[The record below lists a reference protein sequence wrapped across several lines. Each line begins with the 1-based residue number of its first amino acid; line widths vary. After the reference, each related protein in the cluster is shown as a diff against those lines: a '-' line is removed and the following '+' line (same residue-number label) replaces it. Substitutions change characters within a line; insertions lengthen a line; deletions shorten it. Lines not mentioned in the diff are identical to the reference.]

1 MERMAKVVI
10 VGAGPTGASL
20 ALLLVQRG
28 IDVTLVEA
36 ARSFRR
42 VFRGEGLMPS
52 GLAALDQM
60 GLLGLIETVPHQ
72 ALTAWE
78 YLLEGHR
85 MFQAPEPFQANTL
98 PCTLVSQPALLEALI
113 EQAQQHPQFEW
124 ISGTAVKGL
133 QRKENRMSG
142 VQLADGRTFKAD
154 LVIGADGRNSLI
166 RQEANLEM
174 ETLSHSIDLLWF
186 KLADSSCLPPE
197 NIFYA
202 IVHGRQTM
210 GLFRSAEG
218 SLQLAWALYDDD
230 PTDWKNTD
238 WPQKIAAASPPWLAQ
253 HLRKHAQNLERPL
266 LLSVVVGRCPQWSV
280 PGLLILG
287 DAAHPMSPIRA
298 QGINM
303 ALRDVIVAANHLV
316 PLLQNAVDPE
326 VLDQVLPRIQ
336 AEREPEIICAQTL
349 QNQELAQGDRL
360 RHSPLLRAIVKATLP
375 FSGSIIRASWLRRQR
390 QLRQGVTE
398 VRLQV

>member
-1 MERMAKVVI
+1 MAKVVI
-10 VGAGPTGASL
+10 VGAGPTGAAL
-20 ALLLVQRG
+20 ALTLVQRG

-36 ARSFRR
+36 ARNFRR
-42 VFRGEGLMPS
+42 TFRGEGLMPS
-52 GLAALDQM
+52 GLDALEQM
-60 GLLGLIETVPHQ
+60 GLLGLLETVPHQ

-78 YLLEGHR
+78 YILEGRR
-85 MFQAPEPFQANTL
+85 MFQALEPFQANTL
-98 PCTLVSQPALLEALI
+98 PCTLVSQPNLLEALVK
-113 EQAQQHPQFEW
+113 QAQQHPQFEW
-124 ISGTAVKGL
+124 ISGTAVKAL
-133 QRKENRMSG
+133 LHKEHRING
-142 VQLADGRTFKAD
+142 VQLGDGRTLEAD
-154 LVIGADGRNSLI
+154 LVIGADGRNSLV
-166 RQEANLEM
+166 RQQANLEM

-230 PTDWKNTD
+230 PTDWKQVD
-238 WPQKIAAASPPWLAQ
+238 WPPKIAAASPPWLAQ
-253 HLRKHAQNLERPL
+253 HLLQHTQEIERPL
-266 LLSVVVGRCPQWSV
+266 LLSVVVGRCPQWSM

-303 ALRDVIVAANHLV
+303 AFRDVIVAANHLV
-316 PLLQNAVDPE
+316 PILQGSVDLDR
-326 VLDQVLPRIQ
+326 LDQALPNIQ
-336 AEREPEIICAQTL
+336 AEREPEIIRAQTL
-349 QNQELAQGDRL
+349 QNEELAQGDRL
-360 RHSPLLRAIVKATLP
+360 RHSPLLRGIVKATLP
-375 FSGSIIRASWLRRQR
+375 LSSPIIRASWLRRQQ
-390 QLRQGVTE
+390 QLRQGLTE

>member
-1 MERMAKVVI
+1 MAKVVI
-10 VGAGPTGASL
+10 VGAGPTGAALS
-20 ALLLVQRG
+20 LLLAQRG

-36 ARSFRR
+36 ARNFRR
-42 VFRGEGLMPS
+42 TFRGEGLMPS

-60 GLLGLIETVPHQ
+60 GLLGLINTVPHQ

-78 YLLEGHR
+78 YLLEGRR
-85 MFQAPEPFQANTL
+85 MFQAPEPFQSGTL
-98 PCTLVSQPALLEALI
+98 PCTLVSQPALLEALV
-113 EQAQQHPQFEW
+113 EQARRHPQFKW
-124 ISGTAVKGL
+124 ISGTAVNALLREG
-133 QRKENRMSG
+133 NRISG
-142 VQLADGRTFKAD
+142 VQLADGRTLNAD
-154 LVIGADGRNSLI
+154 LVVGADGRNSLV
-166 RQEANLEM
+166 RQQANLEM
-174 ETLSHSIDLLWF
+174 KTLSHSIDLLWF
-186 KLADSSCLPPE
+186 KLVDSSCLPPE

-238 WPQKIAAASPPWLAQ
+238 WPQKIAAASPTWLAQ
-253 HLRKHAQNLERPL
+253 HLLKHTQEIERPL

-303 ALRDVIVAANHLV
+303 ALRDVIVTANHLV
-316 PLLQNAVDPE
+316 PLLQNAVNPD
-326 VLDQVLPRIQ
+326 VLDQVLPQIQ
-336 AEREPEIICAQTL
+336 AEREPEIIRAQTL
-349 QNQELAQGDRL
+349 QNEELAQGDRL
-360 RHSPLLRAIVKATLP
+360 RHSPLLRAIIKSTLP
-375 FSGSIIRASWLRRQR
+375 LSGPMIRASWLRRQR

>member
-1 MERMAKVVI
+1 MAKVVI
-10 VGAGPTGASL
+10 VGAGPTGAAL

-42 VFRGEGLMPS
+42 TFRGEGLMPS

-60 GLLGLIETVPHQ
+60 GLLDLIEMVPHQ

-78 YLLEGHR
+78 YILEGRR

-98 PCTLVSQPALLEALI
+98 PCTLVSQPALLEALVK
-113 EQAQQHPQFEW
+113 QAQQHPQFAW
-124 ISGTAVKGL
+124 ISGTAVKAL
-133 QRKENRMSG
+133 LHEEHRISG
-142 VQLADGRTFKAD
+142 VQLADGRTLEAD
-154 LVIGADGRNSLI
+154 LVIGADGRNSI
-166 RQEANLEM
+166 VRQQANLEM
-174 ETLSHSIDLLWF
+174 EPLSHSIDLLWF

-218 SLQLAWALYDDD
+218 SLQLAWALYDDN

-238 WPQKIAAASPPWLAQ
+238 WPKKIAAASPTWLAQ
-253 HLRKHAQNLERPL
+253 HLQKHAQDLERPL

-316 PLLQNAVDPE
+316 PLLQDAVNVE
-326 VLDQVLPRIQ
+326 ILDQVLPQIQ
-336 AEREPEIICAQTL
+336 TEREPEIIRAQTL
-349 QNQELAQGDRL
+349 QNEELAQGDRL
-360 RHSPLLRAIVKATLP
+360 RHSPFLRTLVKSTLP
-375 FSGSIIRASWLRRQR
+375 FSSPIIRASWLRRQQ

>member
-1 MERMAKVVI
+1 MAKVVI
-10 VGAGPTGASL
+10 VGAGPTGAAL

-42 VFRGEGLMPS
+42 TFRGEGLMPS

-78 YLLEGHR
+78 YILEGHR

-98 PCTLVSQPALLEALI
+98 ACTLVSQPALLEALV
-113 EQAQQHPQFEW
+113 EKAQQHPSFEW
-124 ISGTAVKGL
+124 IPGTAVKTL
-133 QRKENRMSG
+133 LHEEHRISG
-142 VQLADGRTFKAD
+142 VQLGDGRTLEAD
-154 LVIGADGRNSLI
+154 LVIGADGRNSLV
-166 RQEANLEM
+166 RQQANLEM
-174 ETLSHSIDLLWF
+174 EPLSHSIDLLWF

-218 SLQLAWALYDDD
+218 SLQLAWALYDDN

-238 WPQKIAAASPPWLAQ
+238 WPKKIAAASPTWLAQ
-253 HLRKHAQNLERPL
+253 HLLNHAQDLERPL

-316 PLLQNAVDPE
+316 PLLQDAVNVE
-326 VLDQVLPRIQ
+326 ILDQVLPQIQ
-336 AEREPEIICAQTL
+336 TEREPEIIRAQTL
-349 QNQELAQGDRL
+349 QHEELAQGDRL
-360 RHSPLLRAIVKATLP
+360 RHSPFLRTLVKSTLP
-375 FSGSIIRASWLRRQR
+375 FSSPIIRASWLRRQQ

>member
-1 MERMAKVVI
+1 MAKVVI

-42 VFRGEGLMPS
+42 TFRGEGLMPS
-52 GLAALDQM
+52 GLTALDQM

-78 YLLEGHR
+78 YILEGRR

-98 PCTLVSQPALLEALI
+98 ACTLVSQPALLEALV
-113 EQAQQHPQFEW
+113 EKAQQHPSFEW
-124 ISGTAVKGL
+124 IPGTTVKTL
-133 QRKENRMSG
+133 LHEEHRISG
-142 VQLADGRTFKAD
+142 VQLGDGRTLEAD
-154 LVIGADGRNSLI
+154 LVIGADGRNSLV
-166 RQEANLEM
+166 RQQANLEM
-174 ETLSHSIDLLWF
+174 EPLSHSIDLLWF

-218 SLQLAWALYDDD
+218 SLQLAWALYDDN

-238 WPQKIAAASPPWLAQ
+238 WPKKIAAASPTWLAQ
-253 HLRKHAQNLERPL
+253 HLLNHAQDIERPL

-280 PGLLILG
+280 PGLLVLG

-316 PLLQNAVDPE
+316 PLLQDAVNIE
-326 VLDQVLPRIQ
+326 ILDQVLPQIQ
-336 AEREPEIICAQTL
+336 TEREPEIIRAQTL
-349 QNQELAQGDRL
+349 QNEELAQGDRL
-360 RHSPLLRAIVKATLP
+360 RHSPFLRTLVKSTLP
-375 FSGSIIRASWLRRQR
+375 FSSPIIRASWLRRQQ

>member
-1 MERMAKVVI
+1 MAKVVI
-10 VGAGPTGASL
+10 VGAGPTGAAL

-42 VFRGEGLMPS
+42 TFRGEGLMPS
-52 GLAALDQM
+52 GLTALDQM

-78 YLLEGHR
+78 YILEGRR

-98 PCTLVSQPALLEALI
+98 ACTLVSQPTLLEALV
-113 EQAQQHPQFEW
+113 EKAQQHPSFEW
-124 ISGTAVKGL
+124 IPGTAVKAL
-133 QRKENRMSG
+133 LHEEHRISG
-142 VQLADGRTFKAD
+142 VQLGDGRTLEAD
-154 LVIGADGRNSLI
+154 LVIGADGRNSLV
-166 RQEANLEM
+166 RQQANLEM
-174 ETLSHSIDLLWF
+174 EPLSHSIDLLWF

-218 SLQLAWALYDDD
+218 SLQLAWALYDEN

-238 WPQKIAAASPPWLAQ
+238 WPKKIAAASPTWLAQ
-253 HLRKHAQNLERPL
+253 HLQKHAQDLERPL

-316 PLLQNAVDPE
+316 PLLQDAVNIE
-326 VLDQVLPRIQ
+326 ILDQVLPQIQ
-336 AEREPEIICAQTL
+336 TEREPEIIRAQTL
-349 QNQELAQGDRL
+349 QHEELAQGDRL
-360 RHSPLLRAIVKATLP
+360 RHSPFLRTLVKSTLP
-375 FSGSIIRASWLRRQR
+375 FSSPIIRASWLRRQQ

>member
-1 MERMAKVVI
+1 MAKVVI
-10 VGAGPTGASL
+10 VGAGPTGAAL

-42 VFRGEGLMPS
+42 TFRGEGLMPS

-78 YLLEGHR
+78 YILEGRR

-98 PCTLVSQPALLEALI
+98 ACTLVSQPALLEAFV
-113 EQAQQHPQFEW
+113 EQAQQHPSFEW
-124 ISGTAVKGL
+124 IPGTAVKTL
-133 QRKENRMSG
+133 LHEEHRISG
-142 VQLADGRTFKAD
+142 VQLGDGRTLEAD
-154 LVIGADGRNSLI
+154 LVIGADGRNSI
-166 RQEANLEM
+166 VRQQANLEM
-174 ETLSHSIDLLWF
+174 EPLSHSIDLLWF

-218 SLQLAWALYDDD
+218 SLQLAWALYDDN

-238 WPQKIAAASPPWLAQ
+238 WPKKIAAASPTWLAQ
-253 HLRKHAQNLERPL
+253 HLQKHAQDLERPL

-280 PGLLILG
+280 PGLLVLG

-316 PLLQNAVDPE
+316 PLLQDAVNIE
-326 VLDQVLPRIQ
+326 ILDQVLPQIQ
-336 AEREPEIICAQTL
+336 TEREPEIIQAQTL
-349 QNQELAQGDRL
+349 QNEELAQGDRL
-360 RHSPLLRAIVKATLP
+360 RHSPFLRTLVKSTLP
-375 FSGSIIRASWLRRQR
+375 FSSPIIRASWLRRQQ

>member
-1 MERMAKVVI
+1 MAKVVI
-10 VGAGPTGASL
+10 VGAGPTGAAL

-42 VFRGEGLMPS
+42 TFRGEGLMPS

-60 GLLGLIETVPHQ
+60 GLLELIETVPHQ

-78 YLLEGHR
+78 YILEGRR

-98 PCTLVSQPALLEALI
+98 PCTLVSQPALLEALV

-124 ISGTAVKGL
+124 ISGTAVKAL
-133 QRKENRMSG
+133 RHEEHRICG
-142 VQLADGRTFKAD
+142 VQLGDGRTLEAD
-154 LVIGADGRNSLI
+154 LVIGADGRNSLV
-166 RQEANLEM
+166 RQQANLEL
-174 ETLSHSIDLLWF
+174 ETLSHAIDLLWF
-186 KLADSSCLPPE
+186 KLADSSCLLPD

-202 IVHGRQTM
+202 MVHGRQTM
-210 GLFRSAEG
+210 GVFRSAEG

-238 WPQKIAAASPPWLAQ
+238 WPPKIAAASPPWLAQ
-253 HLRKHAQNLERPL
+253 HLLKHAQNIERPL

-280 PGLLILG
+280 PGLLVLG

-316 PLLQNAVDPE
+316 PLLQGPVDANG
-326 VLDQVLPRIQ
+326 LDQALPSIQ
-336 AEREPEIICAQTL
+336 AEREPEIIRAQTL
-349 QNQELAQGDRL
+349 QNEELAQGDRL
-360 RHSPLLRAIVKATLP
+360 RHSPLLRTLVKSTLP
-375 FSGSIIRASWLRRQR
+375 FSSPIIRASWLRRQQ

>member
-1 MERMAKVVI
+1 MAKVVI
-10 VGAGPTGASL
+10 VGAGPTGAAL

-42 VFRGEGLMPS
+42 TFRGEGLMPS

-78 YLLEGHR
+78 YILEGRR

-98 PCTLVSQPALLEALI
+98 ACTLVSQPALLEALV
-113 EQAQQHPQFEW
+113 EKAQQHPSFEW
-124 ISGTAVKGL
+124 IPGTAVKTL
-133 QRKENRMSG
+133 LHEEHRISG
-142 VQLADGRTFKAD
+142 VQLGDGRTLEAD
-154 LVIGADGRNSLI
+154 LVIGADGRNSLV
-166 RQEANLEM
+166 RQQANLEM
-174 ETLSHSIDLLWF
+174 EPLSHSIDLLWF

-218 SLQLAWALYDDD
+218 SLQLAWALYDDN

-238 WPQKIAAASPPWLAQ
+238 WPKKIAAASPTWLAQ
-253 HLRKHAQNLERPL
+253 HLQKHAQDLERPL

-316 PLLQNAVDPE
+316 PLLQDAVNIE
-326 VLDQVLPRIQ
+326 ILDQVLPQIQ
-336 AEREPEIICAQTL
+336 TEREPEIIRAQTL
-349 QNQELAQGDRL
+349 QHEELAQGDRL
-360 RHSPLLRAIVKATLP
+360 RHSPFLRTLVKSTLP
-375 FSGSIIRASWLRRQR
+375 FSSPIIRASWLRRQQ

>member
-1 MERMAKVVI
+1 MAKVVI

-20 ALLLVQRG
+20 ALLLAQRG

-36 ARSFRR
+36 TRNFRR
-42 VFRGEGLMPS
+42 TFRGEGLMPS

-60 GLLGLIETVPHQ
+60 GLLGLIDVVPHQ

-78 YLLEGHR
+78 YILEGRR
-85 MFQAPEPFQANTL
+85 MFQASEPFQANTL
-98 PCTLVSQPALLEALI
+98 PCTLVSQPALLEALV
-113 EQAQQHPQFEW
+113 EQARQYPQFEW
-124 ISGTAVKGL
+124 ISGTAVNRL
-133 QRKENRMSG
+133 LREENRISG
-142 VQLADGRTFKAD
+142 VQLADGRTVQAN

-166 RQEANLEM
+166 RQQSNLAM
-174 ETLSHSIDLLWF
+174 ETLPHAIDLLWF
-186 KLADSSCLPPE
+186 KLADSSCLPSE

-218 SLQLAWALYDDD
+218 SLQLAWALYNDD
-230 PTDWKNTD
+230 PTDWKNTN
-238 WPQKIAAASPPWLAQ
+238 WPKKIASASPTWLAQ
-253 HLRKHAQNLERPL
+253 HLRQQAQHLEPPL

-316 PLLQNAVDPE
+316 PLLQDAVKPD
-326 VLDQVLPRIQ
+326 VLDQALPRIQ
-336 AEREPEIICAQTL
+336 AEREPEIIQAQTL
-349 QNQELAQGDRL
+349 QEQELAQGDRL
-360 RHSPLLRAIVKATLP
+360 RHHPLLRAMVKSTLP
-375 FSGSIIRASWLRRQR
+375 ISGSIIRASWLRRQR
-390 QLRQGVTE
+390 QLRQGVTA

>member
-1 MERMAKVVI
+1 MSKVII

-20 ALLLVQRG
+20 ALLLAQRG
-28 IDVTLVEA
+28 INVTLVEA
-36 ARSFRR
+36 TTSFRR

-52 GLAALDQM
+52 GLAALAQM
-60 GLLGLIETVPHQ
+60 GVLDLLETVPHQ
-72 ALTAWE
+72 ALTTWE
-78 YLLEGHR
+78 YILEGRR
-85 MFQAPEPFQANTL
+85 MFQAPEPFQAHTL
-98 PCTLVSQPALLEALI
+98 PCTLVSQPALLEALVQ
-113 EQAQQHPQFEW
+113 QAQHYPQFAW
-124 ISGTAVKGL
+124 ISGTAVKAL
-133 QRKENRMSG
+133 QRQENRITG
-142 VQLADGRTFKAD
+142 VQLANGQTLEAD
-154 LVIGADGRNSLI
+154 LIIGADGRNSLM
-166 RQEANLEM
+166 RQQANLEM
-174 ETLSHSIDLLWF
+174 ETQSHSIDLLWF

-197 NIFYA
+197 NVFYA

-230 PTDWKNTD
+230 PTDWKTID
-238 WPQKIAAASPPWLAQ
+238 WPEKIAVASPNWLAQ
-253 HLRKHAQNLERPL
+253 HLRKHAQDLERPL

-316 PLLQNAVDPE
+316 PLLQCSVAPKE
-326 VLDQVLPRIQ
+326 LDRVLPHIQ
-336 AEREPEIICAQTL
+336 AEREPEIIRAQTL
-349 QNQELAQGDRL
+349 QDEELAQGDRL
-360 RHSPLLRAIVKATLP
+360 RHSPLLRTLVKSTLP
-375 FSGSIIRASWLRRQR
+375 FSGPVIRASWLRRQR
-390 QLRQGVTE
+390 QLRQGVTD

>member
-1 MERMAKVVI
+1 MAKVVI

-28 IDVTLVEA
+28 IDVILVEA
-36 ARSFRR
+36 ARHFRR
-42 VFRGEGLMPS
+42 TFRGEGLMPS

-60 GLLGLIETVPHQ
+60 GLLDLIDTVPHQ

-78 YLLEGHR
+78 YLLEGQR
-85 MFQAPEPFQANTL
+85 MFQVPEPFQANTL

-113 EQAQQHPQFEW
+113 EQAQQYPQFEW
-124 ISGTAVKGL
+124 IAGTAVKAIL
-133 QRKENRMSG
+133 QDEHRISG
-142 VQLADGRTFKAD
+142 VQLADGRTCKAD
-154 LVIGADGRNSLI
+154 LVIGADGRNSLV
-166 RQEANLEM
+166 RQQANLKM
-174 ETLSHSIDLLWF
+174 GTLSHAIDLLWF

-202 IVHGRQTM
+202 IVHGRQTI
-210 GLFRSAEG
+210 GVFRSAEG
-218 SLQLAWALYDDD
+218 SLQVAWALYDDD

-238 WPQKIAAASPPWLAQ
+238 WPPKIAAASPPWLAQ
-253 HLRKHAQNLERPL
+253 HLLKHAQEIERPL
-266 LLSVVVGRCPQWSV
+266 FLSVVVGRCPQWSV

-316 PLLQNAVDPE
+316 PLLQGAVDPD
-326 VLDQVLPRIQ
+326 VLDQTLPRIQ
-336 AEREPEIICAQTL
+336 AEREPEILRAQTL
-349 QNQELAQGDRL
+349 QHEELAQGDRL
-360 RHSPLLRAIVKATLP
+360 RHNPLLRVLVKSTLP
-375 FSGSIIRASWLRRQR
+375 ISGPIIRASWLRRQQ

>member
-1 MERMAKVVI
+1 MAKVVI
-10 VGAGPTGASL
+10 VGAGPTGAALS
-20 ALLLVQRG
+20 LLLAQRG

-36 ARSFRR
+36 ARNFRR
-42 VFRGEGLMPS
+42 TFRGEGLMPS

-78 YLLEGHR
+78 YLLEGRR
-85 MFQAPEPFQANTL
+85 MFQVPEPFQADTL
-98 PCTLVSQPALLEALI
+98 PCTLVSQPALLETLV
-113 EQAQQHPQFEW
+113 EQAQRHPRFKW
-124 ISGTAVKGL
+124 ISGTAVNAL
-133 QRKENRMSG
+133 LRQENRISG
-142 VQLADGRTFKAD
+142 VQLADGRTLNAD
-154 LVIGADGRNSLI
+154 LVVGADGRNSLV
-166 RQEANLEM
+166 RQQANLEM
-174 ETLSHSIDLLWF
+174 KTLSHSVDLLWF

-218 SLQLAWALYDDD
+218 SLQLAWALYSDD
-230 PTDWKNTD
+230 PTDWKNID
-238 WPQKIAAASPPWLAQ
+238 WPAKIAAASPTWLAQ
-253 HLRKHAQNLERPL
+253 HLLTHAQEIERPL
-266 LLSVVVGRCPQWSV
+266 LLSVVVGRCSQWSV
-280 PGLLILG
+280 PGLLMLG

-316 PLLQNAVDPE
+316 PLLQNAVNPD
-326 VLDQVLPRIQ
+326 VLDQVLPQIQ
-336 AEREPEIICAQTL
+336 AEREPEIMRAQTL
-349 QNQELAQGDRL
+349 QNEELAQGDRL
-360 RHSPLLRAIVKATLP
+360 RHSPLLRAIIKSTLP
-375 FSGSIIRASWLRRQR
+375 LSGPMIRASWLRRQR